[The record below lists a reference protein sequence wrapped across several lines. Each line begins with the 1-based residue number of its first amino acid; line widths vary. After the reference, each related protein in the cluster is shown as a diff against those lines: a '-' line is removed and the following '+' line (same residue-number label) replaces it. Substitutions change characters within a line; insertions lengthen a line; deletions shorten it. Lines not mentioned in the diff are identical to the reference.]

1 MQAGRRQPGHTLENS
16 PVFGDLCKG
25 PVSASGPAC
34 WLSCSLQCKRR
45 AGFFPVPARTP
56 SRVRRRLHPPFQL
69 QPLHAARQA
78 PHGPHC
84 PACARLARMTT
95 IGFKTRRRK
104 VRRASTIR
112 HDEPPTLVGTRTT
125 EPKGPSRH
133 PIRPDDH
140 DNPRPQPPCRLCRP
154 PDDPVCALP
163 CRRARHRR
171 ALAAFS
177 PSLFR

>member
-56 SRVRRRLHPPFQL
+56 SGC
-69 QPLHAARQA
+69 A
-78 PHGPHC
+78 G
-84 PACARLARMTT
+84 ACTRSSSCSPCTPRDKPRMDRIVWPVPGFARMTT